1 MAERGR
7 DLRHVAASR
16 GKLLA
21 SGMRRNGGWLLLVG
35 ALGTAAS
42 CSDAAAPQEEDPP
55 AQYVSVRRAWLPG
68 ERNSAIAQVVR
79 GGGLGPFS
87 SLAPIV
93 FADPDSYT
101 TIAPNPL
108 YHPAADLSFDVVGTR
123 APQFAASWLITGM
136 DIRIVDNSQS
146 PPDTTDWLGAFWS
159 NTSPPAAPPDESTW
173 KGFVY
178 AASAL
183 PTIAST
189 TVNTA
194 AFDAS
199 GGKSGAGGGEARQ
212 STGEYW
218 EGNSG
223 TIRITSGTY
232 GAATPVASGPYT
244 GGTTASGLMQGRMLN
259 IGMPRVLPSPGTA
272 ITVDFSFQ
280 GAPGSANPPIN
291 AVQLTCI
298 FPSPCTGQAARVLL
312 AARREGRLSAALM
325 VREEASRA
333 PDLGRRRLP

>member
-1 MAERGR
+1 MP
-7 DLRHVAASR
+7 
-16 GKLLA
+16 
-21 SGMRRNGGWLLLVG
+21 RNGCWLLLVG
-35 ALGTAAS
+35 ALETAAS
-42 CSDAAAPQEEDPP
+42 CSDAAAPQGEDPQ

-68 ERNSAIAQVVR
+68 ERDSAIARVVR

-87 SLAPIV
+87 SLAPVV

-108 YHPAADLSFDVVGTR
+108 YHPSADLSFDVVGTR
-123 APQFAASWLITGM
+123 APQFATSWLITGL
-136 DIRIVDNSQS
+136 DIRIIDNSQS

-159 NTSPPAAPPDESTW
+159 KTSPPAAPPDESTW

-178 AASAL
+178 AASRL
-183 PTIAST
+183 PTVAST

-232 GAATPVASGPYT
+232 GAATSVASGPYT
-244 GGTTASGLMQGRMLN
+244 GGTTASGLMQGRTQN
-259 IGMPRVLPSPGTA
+259 IGMPRVLPSAGTA

-280 GAPGSANPPIN
+280 GSSASANPPIT
-291 AVQLTCI
+291 AAQLTCV
-298 FPSPCTGQAARVLL
+298 FPSPCTSQVAGALL

-325 VREEASRA
+325 AREEA
-333 PDLGRRRLP
+333 PHPPQLGRRRLP

>member
-21 SGMRRNGGWLLLVG
+21 FGMPRNGGWLLLVG
-35 ALGTAAS
+35 ALATAAS

-68 ERNSAIAQVVR
+68 ERDSAIARVMR

-87 SLAPIV
+87 SLAPFV

-108 YHPAADLSFDVVGTR
+108 YHPSAGLSFDVVGTR

-136 DIRIVDNSQS
+136 DIRIIDNSQS
-146 PPDTTDWLGAFWS
+146 PPDTTDWLGVFWS

-183 PTIAST
+183 T
-189 TVNTA
+189 TVANTA
-194 AFDAS
+194 VNTTAFDAS
-199 GGKSGAGGGEARQ
+199 GGKSGAGGGEVRQ

-272 ITVDFSFQ
+272 ITVDFDFRFT
-280 GAPGSANPPIN
+280 AID

-325 VREEASRA
+325 AREEASHA
-333 PDLGRRRLP
+333 PELGRRRLP